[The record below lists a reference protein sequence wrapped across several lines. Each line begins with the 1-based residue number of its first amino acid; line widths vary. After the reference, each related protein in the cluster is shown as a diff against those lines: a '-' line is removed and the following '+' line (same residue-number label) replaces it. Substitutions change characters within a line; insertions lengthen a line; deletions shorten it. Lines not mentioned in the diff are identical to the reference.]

1 MSYIYNIQL
10 TFANPSPTIT
20 FIDKE
25 DVIDRAIKDYNN
37 RTFQMQNPKK
47 IEKTAIER
55 SVLSIKLESALPL
68 NSLGR
73 ALRTFSIIIIKEYED
88 PDFIA
93 QITSNGQLF
102 TTVHSSENTDKI
114 VSDNQIDINDID
126 DLEIIKALLD
136 YIYKKRDSNSTI
148 YRQKKAAMN
157 KIKQIAVDSGIY
169 TKNKY

>member
-114 VSDNQIDINDID
+114 VSDNEIDINDVD
-126 DLEIIKALLD
+126 DLEIVKALLD

-157 KIKQIAVDSGIY
+157 KIKQIAIDSGIY
-169 TKNKY
+169 TKNKH

>member
-20 FIDKE
+20 FVDKE
-25 DVIDRAIKDYNN
+25 DVINKAIKDYNN

-47 IEKTAIER
+47 IEKI
-55 SVLSIKLESALPL
+55 SLDKSILSIKLESALPL

-73 ALRTFSIIIIKEYED
+73 ALKTFSTIIIKEYKD
-88 PDFIA
+88 PEFIA

-102 TTVHSSENTDKI
+102 TTVHSSKNTGEIISNNK
-114 VSDNQIDINDID
+114 IDISNID
-126 DLEIIKALLD
+126 DLEIIKSLLD
-136 YIYKKRDSNSTI
+136 YIYKKKDSNSTI

-157 KIKQIAVDSGIY
+157 KIKEIAVDSGIY
-169 TKNKY
+169 KKNKY